1 MDIKESRQLRQDI
14 SPAGAWAFA
23 IGTSIGW
30 GSLVVTSNT
39 YLSQA
44 GIMGSVI
51 GLLLGA
57 AAMLLISRNYFY
69 PSLVSSMSSNSA
81 RRFLYIARKA
91 SRTAKQAT

>member
-1 MDIKESRQLRQDI
+1 MEIDIKESRQLRQDI

-51 GLLLGA
+51 DLL
-57 AAMLLISRNYFY
+57 S
-69 PSLVSSMSSNSA
+69 
-81 RRFLYIARKA
+81 K
-91 SRTAKQAT
+91 

>member
-14 SPAGAWAFA
+14 SPVGAWAFA

-57 AAMLLISRNYFY
+57 AAMLLISRNYAY
-69 PSLVSSMSSNSA
+69 MM
-81 RRFLYIARKA
+81 
-91 SRTAKQAT
+91 Q

>member
-1 MDIKESRQLRQDI
+1 MKIDIKESRQLRQDI
-14 SPAGAWAFA
+14 SPVGAWAFA

-57 AAMLLISRNYFY
+57 AAMLLI
-69 PSLVSSMSSNSA
+69 L
-81 RRFLYIARKA
+81 RFLNAKSKIADAA
-91 SRTAKQAT
+91 SEAYPWFL